1 MNIWRNDKRR
11 LTPQQASLPGLVTPT
26 QIVHPQSRRLAT
38 PHEQALSIAHN
49 RIIIGIIIFSLAYLI
64 IAGRLTF
71 LTLLSETPDLPMAHH
86 DMNESVASRADI
98 VDRNGM
104 ALATSLPTIS
114 LCADAKK
121 ILDPDESIK
130 QLMRVLPDLDAQRLA
145 EDMHGSKHCA
155 MIKRH
160 LTPKQTYEVNRL
172 GIAGLE
178 FRPDER
184 RIYPAGNAA
193 AHLVGYTDI
202 DNNGLAGIEKRYDNR
217 LEEDPNPI
225 ALSIDLRLQSIM
237 HSELASAMNEFHAE
251 GAAGLIMDISTGEL
265 LAMVSLP
272 DFDPQHPG
280 NTDDDTRF
288 NRDTL
293 GVYEMGSTFK
303 IFNTAM
309 ALDSGLIHVGDTF
322 DTTHA
327 IAIGHQSIKD
337 YHPENRWMNVAEI
350 LTHSSNIGSA
360 RMAERI
366 GSARQRAFLS
376 RLGLT
381 EKLPIE
387 LPEVGSPL
395 LPSIRDWGDATTMT
409 VAFGHGIAVNSV
421 QMVSAVASI
430 VNDGIPVHPTLLKK
444 ATNSVVDPSEER
456 IVSPHTSA
464 LMRGL
469 MRLVV
474 TRGTAKAAEVPG
486 YIMGGKTGTA
496 DKIGSNHHYMTN
508 ARLSSFV
515 GVFPLNAPKYIVF
528 AMLDDP
534 KGNAKTYGF
543 ATGGWVSAPVVS
555 HVAAQMGPLMN
566 LQPMSPEIEAAA
578 EQQILKPLGN
588 QLVDGKP
595 IEERSNYAAVES
607 DSVE

>member
-1 MNIWRNDKRR
+1 MTIWRKTKRR
-11 LTPQQASLPGLVTPT
+11 HASEHPTLPGLIQSQPT
-26 QIVHPQSRRLAT
+26 SSSSRRLAT
-38 PHEQALSIAHN
+38 PHEHALGIAQN
-49 RIIIGIIIFSLAYLI
+49 RLTIGVIVFALAYLV
-64 IAGRLTF
+64 IAGRLGF
-71 LTLLSETPDLPMAHH
+71 LMLMSEAPDLPMARHEV
-86 DMNESVASRADI
+86 NETVASRADI
-98 VDRNGM
+98 TDRNGM
-104 ALATSLPTIS
+104 LLATSLPTIS

-121 ILDPDESIK
+121 ILDPNVAVK
-130 QLMRVLPDLDAQRLA
+130 QLVSVLPDLDIKKLS
-145 EDMHGSKHCA
+145 DDLHNGKHCA
-155 MIKRH
+155 VVKRH
-160 LTPKQTYEVNRL
+160 LTPRQTYEVNRL

-184 RIYPAGNAA
+184 RLYPASNIV

-202 DNNGLAGIEKRYDNR
+202 DNNGLAGIEKKMDQR
-217 LEEDPNPI
+217 LQQDPAPL

-237 HSELASAMNEFHAE
+237 HSELLNAMTEFRAE
-251 GAAGLIMDISTGEL
+251 GAAGLIMDINTGEL
-265 LAMVSLP
+265 LSMVSLP

-280 NTDDDTRF
+280 QGADDDRF

-309 ALDSGLIHVGDTF
+309 ALDSGLIHVNSTF
-322 DTTHA
+322 DTIHP
-327 IAIGHQSIKD
+327 IVIGHQTIKD
-337 YHPENRWMNVAEI
+337 YHPENRAMNVAEI

-360 RMAERI
+360 RMAEKL

-381 EKLPIE
+381 EKLSLEI
-387 LPEVGSPL
+387 PEIGAPL
-395 LPSIRDWGDATTMT
+395 LPTARDWGDTTTMT

-421 QMVSAVASI
+421 QVVGAVASI
-430 VNDGIPVHPTLLKK
+430 VNDGIAVHPTLLHKTTPP
-444 ATNSVVDPSEER
+444 APVAEEDR
-456 IVSPHTSA
+456 VVSPHTSA

-474 TRGTAKAAEVPG
+474 TRGTAKAAEVAG

-496 DKIGSNHHYMTN
+496 DKLGANHKYMTN
-508 ARLSSFV
+508 ARLSSFI

-543 ATGGWVSAPVVS
+543 ATGGWVAAPVVN

-566 LQPMSPEIEAAA
+566 LQPMSPELQAST

-588 QLVDGKP
+588 LTVDGKP
-595 IEERSNYAAVES
+595 IEEGSPYAASES